1 MSINFNEDMCQSIL
15 QNKNWDEIKL
25 DKDIVVIG
33 NCEYILDESKEKEKK
48 IMCLDL
54 Y

>member
-1 MSINFNEDMCQSIL
+1 MKICV
-15 QNKNWDEIKL
+15 KAYYKIKTEMKL
-25 DKDIVVIG
+25 NKDIVVIG